1 MMRSTVRLDDD
12 LLQAL
17 KKRAELEQTS
27 MTKLLN
33 RAVREWFAGGGK
45 AAEVKKQAFV
55 QETFSMGKPLV
66 DLTKALQLAAQLED
80 EYVIEKMRHGK

>member
-1 MMRSTVRLDDD
+1 MRSTVRLDDD

-17 KKRAELEQTS
+17 KKRAEQEQTS

-45 AAEVKKQAFV
+45 AAEAKKREFV
-55 QETFSMGKPLV
+55 QKTYSMGKPLV

-80 EYVIEKMRHGK
+80 EYLIEKLKQGK